1 MKRLWINRKPITKL
15 TNKIVGS
22 IYAILGFISL
32 FVSFDGM
39 LSSLSNIWEKILV
52 STIILSAVWLFCYIV
67 SGVILINKKRFEIIS
82 ANNGYKLYIQYGN
95 IFDEK
100 VIINS
105 LERRNIV
112 IPVNRCFD
120 TIVDNDLIS
129 EKTLHG
135 DFLKKLY
142 AQNIYTENSLNIK
155 IQQKLAN
162 MNYKTISKNDKPRGN
177 RKRYDVGTI
186 INLPISNKENYLL
199 WGLSSFDNQLKA
211 YTTMQEYVLAVQ
223 KLIEACNTESEGFP
237 VVIPLVGAGLSRT
250 NKGQEDIISYL
261 INAFKLNKSEI
272 NCDIH
277 IVIKE
282 ELKNEISII
291 DIK

>member
-52 STIILSAVWLFCYIV
+52 STIILSAVWLFCYVV

-95 IFDEK
+95 IFDK
-100 VIINS
+100 KIIINS

-135 DFLKKLY
+135 DFFKKLY
-142 AQNIYTENSLNIK
+142 AQNTYTENSLNIK

-162 MNYKTISKNDKPRGN
+162 MNYETISKNDKPRGN

-211 YTTMQEYVLAVQ
+211 HTTMQEYVLAVQ

-237 VVIPLVGAGLSRT
+237 VVIPLVGTGLSRT